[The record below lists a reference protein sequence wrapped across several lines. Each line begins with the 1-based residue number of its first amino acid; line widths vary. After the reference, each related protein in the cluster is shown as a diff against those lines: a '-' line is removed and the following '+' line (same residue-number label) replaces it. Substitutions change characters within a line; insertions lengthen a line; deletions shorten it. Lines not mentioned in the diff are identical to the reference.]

1 VKKQNQVTK
10 QIVNGGFLMSKRNII
25 IGASVILVG
34 VLWYAFRPELLFI
47 NKTVS
52 EEFPGGAAMASIEK
66 GPMVVSKG
74 SFKGLAY
81 ETKGLAAVYQ
91 LADGKRTLRLT
102 EFETSNGPDV
112 HVYLVAAPDT
122 TDSDMVK
129 QAGFV
134 DLGSIKGNKGDQNYE
149 VPTSVDLHKYR
160 SVSIWCARFGVNFGS
175 AALSAP
181 ISMPVKI
188 AQGDFRGIA
197 HETKGM
203 ASIYELPEGKKVLRF
218 SGFETSNGP
227 DVHVYLVAA
236 ADAKDNDTVKNVGFI
251 DLGSIKGNIGDQNY
265 DLPPDVDLAK
275 YRAVTVW
282 CKRFGVNFATA
293 PLMGQ
298 QSAQASM

>member
-1 VKKQNQVTK
+1 
-10 QIVNGGFLMSKRNII
+10 MSKRNII

-74 SFKGLAY
+74 SFKGLAH
-81 ETKGLAAVYQ
+81 ETKGLAAVDQ